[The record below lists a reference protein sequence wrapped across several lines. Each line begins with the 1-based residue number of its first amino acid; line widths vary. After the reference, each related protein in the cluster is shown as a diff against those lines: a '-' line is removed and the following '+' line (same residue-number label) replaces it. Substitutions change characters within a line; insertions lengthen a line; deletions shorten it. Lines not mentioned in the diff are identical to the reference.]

1 MIATPYGE
9 YKYMHNPLLHTVVQT
24 TMNLNYRVWGFGEAI
39 GLRGLMRAGE
49 VLQDTAPEAF
59 VHGLMRAWLGR
70 GVASTSEDHVGPGRE
85 LIEFW
90 QRTGDVQFI
99 EAAKKLADLHHH
111 FPCNKSGARY
121 HRPSHPGFRHQI
133 WVDCMDNEPPFL
145 VRLGIA
151 TGQENYIE
159 QGVNELL
166 AYSRLLQNENSGLY
180 KHGYEQDCGS
190 NGEYWARGNGWALMG
205 LVDVLLN
212 LPSSHPRR
220 AEILQRF
227 QALCDGLALAQL
239 TSGLWRTVI
248 DRDTYEESTLA
259 AMVAHALMEADSA
272 GLIQDKRHGKMALR
286 AYAALPPLIDTN
298 GALHLVSDATPV
310 GQCEMYATRP
320 FGTFAWGQGPLLL
333 ALTSGETLKMQ
344 EEKNS

>member
-1 MIATPYGE
+1 
-9 YKYMHNPLLHTVVQT
+9 MHNPLLHAVVQT

-39 GLRGLMRAGE
+39 ALRGLMRAGE
-49 VLQDTAPEAF
+49 FLQDPAPEAF
-59 VHGLMRAWLGR
+59 VHGLLRAWLGR
-70 GVASTSEDHVGPGRE
+70 GVASSSEDHVGPGRE

-90 QRTGDVQFI
+90 QRTGDSRFI
-99 EAAKKLADLHHH
+99 EAAKTLADLHQH

-145 VRLGIA
+145 VRLGVA

-166 AYSRLLQNENSGLY
+166 AYSRLLQNETSGLY

-212 LPSSHPRR
+212 LPEAHPKRS
-220 AEILQRF
+220 EILHRLE
-227 QALCDGLALAQL
+227 ALCDGLAYFQL
-239 TSGLWRTVI
+239 PDGLWRTVI
-248 DRDTYEESTLA
+248 DHNSYKESTLA
-259 AMVAHALMEADSA
+259 AMVAHALIDAELE
-272 GLIQDKRHGKMALR
+272 GLKLSGKHQQMAQK
-286 AYAALPPLIDTN
+286 AFAALPALIDSH
-298 GALHLVSDATPV
+298 GALGLVSDATPV
-310 GQCEMYATRP
+310 GQLEMYATRP
-320 FGTFAWGQGPLLL
+320 FGIFAWGQGPLLL
-333 ALTSGETLKMQ
+333 ALTSGEILKTRK
-344 EEKNS
+344 EKNS